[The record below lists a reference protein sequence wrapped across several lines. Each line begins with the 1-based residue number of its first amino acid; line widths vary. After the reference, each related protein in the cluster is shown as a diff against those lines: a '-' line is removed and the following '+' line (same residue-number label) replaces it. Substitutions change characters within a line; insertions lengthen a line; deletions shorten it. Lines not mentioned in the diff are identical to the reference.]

1 MSPTRSEYSKLGLEL
16 VSLEDNRSRT
26 PKKPSMAEEKKNDG
40 ADDPISLLLEQ
51 ALTRQRDEMMENF
64 SHILQRLPIVSGA
77 SSSSDHFGGTSPF
90 KVQVNFDIP
99 VFEGQIDADALDKWL
114 NLLEGYFSVHNF
126 SDKEK
131 ITFALLKALPHVKHW
146 WETYWEQSSTE
157 ESGIYGAEPTWDFFV
172 DAVKE
177 QYYPVGN
184 YEEQYMRWTTL
195 RQERGQAVPEFTNT
209 FHTLR
214 TKLGI
219 KDSERHLVLKYRG
232 ALHRYIQTEMDFLDI
247 SSLGAAY
254 RYAVKIEQKFKH
266 QNKREFGPANP
277 QQPKYDK
284 DSPNKQSPENHS
296 KTQEKKGHGK
306 TKKDTGK
313 WCDFHKSPWHNTDEC
328 RSKQSLVAEI
338 KDKEPN
344 PDSES
349 DSENTGKRQII
360 DADPTAI
367 VATAA
372 IQPEEPTDPEE
383 GERLFHS
390 QMWVKGTPLHF
401 IVDSG
406 SQKNLISAEVVKQLG
421 LSTTPHPQP
430 YSIGWL
436 RQGRDLRVSQQCRLS
451 YGIQPFKDEV
461 LCDVAPLD
469 VCDVLLGQPYMW
481 KHHAIY
487 ESRPRS
493 VIITLGGHLYR
504 IPEVVPTTAP
514 PKQCCKVVSHTR
526 KFIFSTICSKGEQK
540 DTAATTASAKAPSI
554 KQKQVDKVAAK
565 HEDSFCTQSSK
576 IARLVKKVQTFQPQ
590 VRDRFPQTK
599 QRDFSSKTSSS
610 PRCRFNNCFSLS
622 PGNSTQWRP
631 LLPKEGGLIQVDI
644 GGHPPF
650 PNGSKQFSGHFG
662 NLLFLA
668 GFNFRGHF
676 EGLNEGF
683 SRSRFSMIAEGI
695 LRPQNESPRRYLSN
709 ELSHA

>member
-1 MSPTRSEYSKLGLEL
+1 
-16 VSLEDNRSRT
+16 
-26 PKKPSMAEEKKNDG
+26 
-40 ADDPISLLLEQ
+40 
-51 ALTRQRDEMMENF
+51 
-64 SHILQRLPIVSGA
+64 
-77 SSSSDHFGGTSPF
+77 
-90 KVQVNFDIP
+90 
-99 VFEGQIDADALDKWL
+99 
-114 NLLEGYFSVHNF
+114 
-126 SDKEK
+126 
-131 ITFALLKALPHVKHW
+131 
-146 WETYWEQSSTE
+146 
-157 ESGIYGAEPTWDFFV
+157 
-172 DAVKE
+172 
-177 QYYPVGN
+177 
-184 YEEQYMRWTTL
+184 
-195 RQERGQAVPEFTNT
+195 
-209 FHTLR
+209 
-214 TKLGI
+214 
-219 KDSERHLVLKYRG
+219 LVLKYRG

-254 RYAVKIEQKFKH
+254 RYVVKIEQKFKH
-266 QNKREFGPANP
+266 QNKWEFGSANP

-284 DSPNKQSPENHS
+284 DDPNKQSPENQS

-313 WCDFHKSPWHNTDEC
+313 WCDFHKIPWHNTDEC

-349 DSENTGKRQII
+349 DSENTGKGQII

-367 VATAA
+367 VATAT

-383 GERLFHS
+383 GECLFHS

-430 YSIGWL
+430 YNIGWL
-436 RQGRDLRVSQQCRLS
+436 RQGRDLCVSQQCRLS

-461 LCDVAPLD
+461 LCDVSPLD

-481 KHHAIY
+481 RRHVVY

-493 VIITLGGHLYR
+493 VIVTLGGHLYR
-504 IPEVVPTTAP
+504 IPEVVPTIVP
-514 PKQCCKVVSHTR
+514 PKKCRKVVSHTA
-526 KFIFSTICSKGEQK
+526 KFSFFTICSKGEQK
-540 DTAATTASAKAPSI
+540 DTATTTASPPAPSI
-554 KQKQVDKVAAK
+554 QQKQVDKVAAK
-565 HEDSFCTQSSK
+565 HKDSFCTPSSHV
-576 IARLVKKVQTFQPQ
+576 ARLVEQPQ
-590 VRDRFPQTK
+590 LQQVHDRLPQTK
-599 QRDFSSKTSSS
+599 QRDVSSNTSSS
-610 PRCRFNNCFSLS
+610 PRCRSSKHFSLS

-650 PNGSKQFSGHFG
+650 PTGSKQFSGNFG

-683 SRSRFSMIAEGI
+683 SR
-695 LRPQNESPRRYLSN
+695 
-709 ELSHA
+709 